1 MAIKYAI
8 EEADLTHAAPVIQSL
23 WVRNL
28 IGHDQRS
35 AESKLRRGYV
45 NNPAGP
51 GAVVLLVGEGL
62 SAAQGAQGLHPR
74 RFQIGQ
80 RAVRAAGLADY
91 VVDAE
96 HRTLGPALMLLRRS
110 DRIGADRFDLTYGF
124 PNEKAEPVF
133 SRAGMRCLGAL
144 MRFAKPLST
153 LERLTRYV
161 PLAVAQSI
169 APVVD
174 GALGVGDLVRGA
186 SADVKLECAPVD
198 WDDPLF
204 DHLWARRPASLLLAE
219 RSGVMLRWRFV
230 QDGNTGWRVCAARDP
245 QGHVQGYVVWR
256 STGVFTT
263 VGDFFTS
270 APEALTAPL
279 MLAFSQ
285 FARREGMQVISVD
298 YFGWSAVAEQL
309 RQAGMV
315 LRPNRVSVFV
325 GSQTSPEFQSPE
337 RWYLT
342 DFDNDAD

>member
-1 MAIKYAI
+1 MAIKYST
-8 EEADLTHAAPVIQSL
+8 EEADLTQAAPVIQDL
-23 WVRNL
+23 WARNL

-35 AESKLRRGYV
+35 AESKLSRGYV
-45 NNPAGP
+45 NNPAGR
-51 GAVVLLVGEGL
+51 GSVVLLIGEGL

-74 RFQIGQ
+74 SFQIGS
-80 RAVRAAGLADY
+80 RPVRAIGLADY
-91 VVDAE
+91 VVDVE

-110 DRIGADRFDLTYGF
+110 DRIGADRFDLTYGL

-133 SRAGMRCLGAL
+133 SRAGMKCLGAL
-144 MRFAKPLST
+144 LRFAKPLGAR
-153 LERLTRYV
+153 ERLTRYM
-161 PLAVAQSI
+161 PPAVARSI

-186 SADVKLECAPVD
+186 GAEMRLECRPVT

-204 DHLWARRPASLLLAE
+204 DELWEQRPASLLLAE
-219 RSGVMLRWRFV
+219 RSGAMLRWRFAA
-230 QDGNTGWRVCAARDP
+230 DADTPWRVCAARDSR
-245 QGHVQGYVVWR
+245 GTVRGYVVWR

-270 APEALTAPL
+270 APEVLTSSL

-285 FARREGMQVISVD
+285 FARRAGMQVISVD
-298 YFGWSAVAEQL
+298 FFGRSAVAEQL

-315 LRPNRVSVFV
+315 QRPNRLSVFV
-325 GSQTSPEFQSPE
+325 GSQTSAEFQSPE
-337 RWYLT
+337 CWYLT